1 MGLTR
6 EEKDSKQIDAR
17 SVEQNMRI
25 VFSNLDALMRVDRRG
40 TWLRKIKQVRDTWKE
55 TSRFDE
61 YAQHIID
68 TCYEKVMKA
77 RGYGGASEVKKK
89 VYR

>member
-40 TWLRKIKQVRDTWKE
+40 TWLRKIRQVRDTWKE
-55 TSRFDE
+55 TGRFDE

-68 TCYEKVMKA
+68 TCYEMVMKA
-77 RGYGGASEVKKK
+77 RGYGGANEVKKK